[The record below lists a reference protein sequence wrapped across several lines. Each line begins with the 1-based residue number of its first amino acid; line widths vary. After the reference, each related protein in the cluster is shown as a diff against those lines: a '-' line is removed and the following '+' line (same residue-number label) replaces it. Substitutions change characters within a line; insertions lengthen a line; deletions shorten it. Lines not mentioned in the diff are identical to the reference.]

1 MEQLTKAQQAR
12 ASRAE
17 KDTFAWD
24 RRQEGLTF
32 AAIGALMGVSL
43 ERARQRV
50 RSYER
55 RLKRQVAP

>member
-1 MEQLTKAQQAR
+1 MEQLTKAQRAR
-12 ASRAE
+12 AIRVE
-17 KDTFAWD
+17 KDKFAWD

-50 RSYER
+50 RSHEF